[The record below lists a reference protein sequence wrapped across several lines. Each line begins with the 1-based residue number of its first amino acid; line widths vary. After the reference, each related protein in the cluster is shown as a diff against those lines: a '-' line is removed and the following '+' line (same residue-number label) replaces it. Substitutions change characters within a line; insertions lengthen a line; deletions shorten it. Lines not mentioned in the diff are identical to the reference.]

1 MEVFGRWISIML
13 CILQLT
19 IMPAKILTMELNK
32 QVEEYLISVT
42 ERFFCRVQRSGNLSL
57 KAYEEYQEII
67 EKFMGSYDFDIRY
80 AVVYY
85 EPYPMEDPLEQ
96 EFWEEEK
103 GLPLNIFYRTQIEQ
117 ELVEQGQILFA
128 KGDVFQIFV
137 KAAAREEIVCICGG
151 EVW

>member
-67 EKFMGSYDFDIRY
+67 EKFMFSYDFDIRY
-80 AVVYY
+80 VVVYY
-85 EPYPMEDPLEQ
+85 ESYPIDSKLEY
-96 EFWEEEK
+96 EFLEEEDR
-103 GLPLNIFYRTQIEQ
+103 LPVNIFYRTI
-117 ELVEQGQILFA
+117 I
-128 KGDVFQIFV
+128 
-137 KAAAREEIVCICGG
+137 
-151 EVW
+151 